1 MTMPTNKELE
11 VRPLGTKELETVSG
25 GFTRTGDF
33 YGEPVVYTVKD
44 YGTAWNTVSQ
54 LR

>member
-1 MTMPTNKELE
+1 MPTNNEFEKRPLADKELE
-11 VRPLGTKELETVSG
+11 KVSG

-44 YGTAWNTVSQ
+44 YATVWNTVSQ

>member
-11 VRPLGTKELETVSG
+11 SRPVDDKELETVSG

-33 YGEPVVYTVKD
+33 YDEPVVYTVKD
-44 YGTAWNTVSQ
+44 YATAWNTVSQ